1 MAGLSLPVDG
11 FTRHPLARGLPDATE
26 LVELLA
32 FVALIAVAIWL
43 SYRALRIR
51 RRKDDSL

>member
-1 MAGLSLPVDG
+1 MQ
-11 FTRHPLARGLPDATE
+11 TE

-32 FVALIAVAIWL
+32 FIVLIAVVIWL

-51 RRKDDSL
+51 RRKDDNL

>member
-1 MAGLSLPVDG
+1 MVSPGIHWREAFLMQ
-11 FTRHPLARGLPDATE
+11 TE

-51 RRKDDSL
+51 RKDDSL